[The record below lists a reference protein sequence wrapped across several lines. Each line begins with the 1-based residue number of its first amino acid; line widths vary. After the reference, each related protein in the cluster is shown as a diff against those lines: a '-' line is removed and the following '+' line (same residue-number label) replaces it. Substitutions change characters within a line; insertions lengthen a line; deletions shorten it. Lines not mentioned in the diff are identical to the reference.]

1 MLRFLWVSLLVIVLD
16 QLSKLWVLNVF
27 STYERVEVLPVFNLT
42 LVFNEGA
49 AFSFLHDAG
58 GWQRWLFI
66 GLALLVSAVLV
77 VWLARLPARERLE
90 AWALSLV
97 IGGALGNVIDR
108 IRLGKVVDFLD
119 FHWGQAHWPAFNLA
133 DSAITCG
140 VVLLLFAGFVGS
152 RGETKGS

>member
-16 QLSKLWVLNVF
+16 QLSKLWVLSVF

>member
-16 QLSKLWVLNVF
+16 QLSKLWVLSALDSYQVI
-27 STYERVEVLPVFNLT
+27 ELLPVFNLT

-66 GLALLVSAVLV
+66 GLALLVSVVLV
-77 VWLARLPARERLE
+77 VWLARLPRHERLE

-108 IRLGKVVDFLD
+108 IRIGRVVDFLD
-119 FHWGQAHWPAFNLA
+119 FHWGGAHWPAFNLA

-140 VVLLLFAGFVGS
+140 VVLLLLAGFVVK
-152 RGETKGS
+152 RNETNG

>member
-1 MLRFLWVSLLVIVLD
+1 MLRFLWVSVLVIVLD
-16 QLSKLWVLNVF
+16 QLSKLWVLTAF
-27 STYERVEVLPVFNLT
+27 SPYEVEQVLPVFNLT

-66 GLALLVSAVLV
+66 GLALVVSVVLV
-77 VWLARLPARERLE
+77 IWLARLPRHERLE
-90 AWALSLV
+90 AWALALV

-119 FHWGQAHWPAFNLA
+119 FHWAQAHWPAFNLA
-133 DSAITCG
+133 DSAISCG
-140 VVLLLFAGFVGS
+140 VVLLLVAGLFGG
-152 RGETKGS
+152 RDKGV